1 MLQKPEKMDLR
12 LVWTF
17 ERIVANFNH
26 SLPGLKKGT
35 YSNFAV
41 STSAKIVVRHETSQ
55 NHVYLGKFQKRTIF
69 RNQFSGFRK
78 PGQSFGKTVH
88 TPSTLGFAYLPI
100 YRVLFSTDWRPRN
113 PVREHWLTRFDFR
126 SDFQKARW
134 EWHLWLLLYRN
145 DFPMYR
151 NIKMD

>member
-113 PVREHWLTRFDFR
+113 PAGKHPPALLRFWSSIWDL
-126 SDFQKARW
+126 RW
-134 EWHLWLLLYRN
+134 E
-145 DFPMYR
+145 
-151 NIKMD
+151 